1 MCAQKTCQFSVLS
14 FLLLIQISKPNL
26 IPLYTHSHSSHPPSL
41 SVSVSLSLF
50 IYELMSKCKLHKL
63 LHIFP
68 RRTENCFQIDANIC
82 GERKILQ
89 IAKRKLVWNS
99 IFSRWFICFIILFAN
114 FTEIWQS
121 YFEIKNNFMLIKSEW
136 KSRIKCCRNFRY
148 FFLLLL
154 LWNRDIFT

>member
-1 MCAQKTCQFSVLS
+1 M
-14 FLLLIQISKPNL
+14 
-26 IPLYTHSHSSHPPSL
+26 
-41 SVSVSLSLF
+41 
-50 IYELMSKCKLHKL
+50 
-63 LHIFP
+63 HIFP

-89 IAKRKLVWNS
+89 IARRKLVWNS
-99 IFSRWFICFIILFAN
+99 IFSRWFIGFIILFAN

-148 FFLLLL
+148 FFAAFAMKSRHIYLALINKIKMYQRVDSNNFDISFQLKKNKKEMEIFFEHLLV
-154 LWNRDIFT
+154 

>member
-1 MCAQKTCQFSVLS
+1 
-14 FLLLIQISKPNL
+14 
-26 IPLYTHSHSSHPPSL
+26 
-41 SVSVSLSLF
+41 
-50 IYELMSKCKLHKL
+50 MSKCKLHKL

-99 IFSRWFICFIILFAN
+99 IFSRWFIGFIILFAN

-136 KSRIKCCRNFRY
+136 KSRIKCCRNFRFFFAAFAMKSRHIY
-148 FFLLLL
+148 LALINKKKYISGLILIILIFLFNWRRIKKKWKFFLNICWFKKALV
-154 LWNRDIFT
+154 I

>member
-1 MCAQKTCQFSVLS
+1 
-14 FLLLIQISKPNL
+14 
-26 IPLYTHSHSSHPPSL
+26 
-41 SVSVSLSLF
+41 
-50 IYELMSKCKLHKL
+50 MSKCKLHKL

-99 IFSRWFICFIILFAN
+99 IFSRWFIGFIILFAN

-148 FFLLLL
+148 FFFAAFAMKSRHIYLALINKIKIYERVDSNNFDISFQLKKNKNEMEILFEHLLA
-154 LWNRDIFT
+154 